1 MRFERCRRAKLVK
14 RPDLA
19 LGQRQPSASPSKL
32 RSLPPLTPARRTSMT
47 ASRNRSRA
55 RISRDEFPARVK
67 RMLAERVAY
76 RCSSPSCRVQTIG
89 PSAEAGRSAHHGE
102 AAHISGASTAG
113 PRGDAAMTPE
123 QRSSIENGI
132 WLCRSC
138 ARIIDAD
145 RLRFSVAL
153 LQEWKAEAERLALEE
168 RGRRVPHSEDATN
181 LLTTALGG
189 QAARL
194 SPNAIANVHS
204 AAERALAALDPRL
217 SVRTSYSGG
226 ATTLRIGALE
236 PVPIRFA
243 VPSDSNLAWR
253 RGLQAALAFGTPARL
268 PATGISATGSP
279 LIEALISPA
288 DLEGAVLEILPLALP
303 AVVRMIFSET
313 PLPSDGSTAAA
324 PFQADFTGNF
334 SAGSD
339 GFTFVG
345 QAFGGLVSLFF
356 RRAWR
361 RDCLEGDACAI
372 GWHFARWTGTD
383 IRRLPY
389 FDATRELT
397 SSLSGGTSVLIQLLI
412 EGRAVGTVSA
422 TPPTDSSGVAT
433 VMALAH
439 HISNVQALAR
449 EANSACPLHL
459 PDVFPSNELLDAE
472 LEARLLRGPVILAAS
487 ELRGRLRA
495 IYASAPQ
502 LVNFVD
508 QTPMGLVAEFVESGR
523 EITLSGRTIPL
534 QDRRVRIFNARAIES
549 RHPLP
554 PERDGSSPSHQAVE
568 FLFEPLDGFR
578 CELELSTSN

>member
-1 MRFERCRRAKLVK
+1 
-14 RPDLA
+14 
-19 LGQRQPSASPSKL
+19 
-32 RSLPPLTPARRTSMT
+32 
-47 ASRNRSRA
+47 
-55 RISRDEFPARVK
+55 
-67 RMLAERVAY
+67 MLAERVAY

-113 PRGDAAMTPE
+113 PRGDAALTPE
-123 QRSSIENGI
+123 QRSSIGNGI

-145 RLRFSVAL
+145 RLRFPVAL
-153 LQEWKAEAERLALEE
+153 LQEWKEQAERLALEE
-168 RGRRVPHSEDATN
+168 RGRRVPHPQEATD

-194 SPNAIANVHS
+194 SPNAIANVHA

-226 ATTLRIGALE
+226 ATTLRIAALE
-236 PVPIRFA
+236 PVPISFA
-243 VPSDSNLAWR
+243 VPPNSNMEWR

-303 AVVRMIFSET
+303 AVVRIAFANNPPALE
-313 PLPSDGSTAAA
+313 GGVAGA

-361 RDCLEGDACAI
+361 RDCPEGDACAI

-389 FDATRELT
+389 LDAMRELT
-397 SSLSGGTSVLIQLLI
+397 SGLSGGTSMLIQLLI

-422 TPPTDSSGVAT
+422 TPPAESSGVAT
-433 VMALAH
+433 VVALAH

-449 EANSACPLHL
+449 EANSARPFHL
-459 PDVFPSNELLDAE
+459 PEAIPSNELLDAE

-487 ELRGRLRA
+487 ELRGPLQA
-495 IYASAPQ
+495 TYASAPQ
-502 LVNFVD
+502 LVDFVD
-508 QTPMGLVAEFVESGR
+508 ETPVGLVAEFVESGR
-523 EITLSGRTIPL
+523 EITLSGRSIPL
-534 QDRRVRIFNARAIES
+534 QDRRVRIFNARATDP
-549 RHPLP
+549 R
-554 PERDGSSPSHQAVE
+554 PSNTRSLGGPTPAPQGVI
-568 FLFEPLDGFR
+568 FDFEPLEGFR
-578 CELELSTSN
+578 CELELCRS